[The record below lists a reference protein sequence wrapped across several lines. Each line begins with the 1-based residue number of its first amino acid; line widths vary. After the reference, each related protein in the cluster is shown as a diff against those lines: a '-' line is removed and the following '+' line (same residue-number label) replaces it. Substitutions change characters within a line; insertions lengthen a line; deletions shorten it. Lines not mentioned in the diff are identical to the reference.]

1 MTNVI
6 VFTNAK
12 GGVSVCY
19 PTGDIP
25 IDQVQSKDIPAGVES
40 FIVDV
45 NTLPNDDFDF
55 FDAWEH
61 VDGVVTINLDK
72 AKTIT
77 KDRLRYERTALL
89 SEQDVAFQRAIE
101 IGADT
106 SAIVAEKRR
115 LRDIT
120 LLADSCTTLAELR
133 ALHP

>member
-6 VFTNAK
+6 VFTNTK